1 MIRVYL
7 GHAPSAQ
14 VARHQDLRGHM
25 ARNRLEQA
33 TAAGQEYAEDV
44 TDLREAQRI
53 IAELRRASVQPSELT
68 YFADGE
74 FTIFLD
80 DEHANMVLA
89 LFEQQ
94 RLVARQDPACE
105 LHDALSDFVSHWLDV
120 QSNMP
125 RLEQERSRGRSRRI
139 TSSA

>member
-1 MIRVYL
+1 M
-7 GHAPSAQ
+7 GSSTP
-14 VARHQDLRGHM
+14 D
-25 ARNRLEQA
+25 
-33 TAAGQEYAEDV
+33 QEYAEDV

-53 IAELRRASVQPSELT
+53 IAELRRALRQPAELT

-80 DEHANMVLA
+80 DQHTDLVMT

-94 RLVARQDPACE
+94 RLVAKQDRACE

-120 QSNMP
+120 QSNM
-125 RLEQERSRGRSRRI
+125 RHSEQEKSREQLRRI
-139 TSSA
+139 TPSA

>member
-1 MIRVYL
+1 MSSNQL
-7 GHAPSAQ
+7 
-14 VARHQDLRGHM
+14 D
-25 ARNRLEQA
+25 
-33 TAAGQEYAEDV
+33 QEYAEDV

-53 IAELRRASVQPSELT
+53 IAELRRANAQSAELT

-80 DEHANMVLA
+80 DEHSDMLLT
-89 LFEQQ
+89 LFEQR
-94 RLVARQDPACE
+94 RLAARQDAATE

-120 QSNMP
+120 QSHIP
-125 RLEQERSRGRSRRI
+125 RLEHKRSRDRSQRI

>member
-1 MIRVYL
+1 
-7 GHAPSAQ
+7 
-14 VARHQDLRGHM
+14 M
-25 ARNRLEQA
+25 ANTTLD
-33 TAAGQEYAEDV
+33 QEYAEDV

-53 IAELRRASVQPSELT
+53 IAELRRALRQPAGLT

-80 DEHANMVLA
+80 DQHTDMLIT

-94 RLVARQDPACE
+94 RLIARQDPACE

-120 QSNMP
+120 QSKQP
-125 RLEQERSRGRSRRI
+125 RSEPKRVPDRTQRV

>member
-1 MIRVYL
+1 M
-7 GHAPSAQ
+7 GSNTP
-14 VARHQDLRGHM
+14 DP
-25 ARNRLEQA
+25 
-33 TAAGQEYAEDV
+33 EYAEDV

-53 IAELRRASVQPSELT
+53 IAELRRALRQPADLT

-80 DEHANMVLA
+80 DQHTDMVIT

-105 LHDALSDFVSHWLDV
+105 LHDALSEFVSHWLDV
-120 QSNMP
+120 QSNM
-125 RLEQERSRGRSRRI
+125 RHSEQEKPREQHRRI
-139 TSSA
+139 TPSV

>member
-1 MIRVYL
+1 
-7 GHAPSAQ
+7 
-14 VARHQDLRGHM
+14 M
-25 ARNRLEQA
+25 ASDQLE
-33 TAAGQEYAEDV
+33 QEYAEDV
-44 TDLREAQRI
+44 IDLREAQRL
-53 IAELRRASVQPSELT
+53 IAELRRASAQPAELT

-80 DEHANMVLA
+80 DEHANMLLT

-94 RLVARQDPACE
+94 RLIARQDAACE

-125 RLEQERSRGRSRRI
+125 RHEQRRSLDRSRRI
-139 TSSA
+139 ISSA

>member
-1 MIRVYL
+1 MASKQLEVYP
-7 GHAPSAQ
+7 A
-14 VARHQDLRGHM
+14 D
-25 ARNRLEQA
+25 
-33 TAAGQEYAEDV
+33 QEYADDV

-53 IAELRRASVQPSELT
+53 IAELRRAVAQPSELT
-68 YFADGE
+68 YFADGA

-80 DEHANMVLA
+80 DEHTNTLLM

-94 RLVARQDPACE
+94 RLVARQDAAAE

-120 QSNMP
+120 QAGMLRVELKKGLIGLP
-125 RLEQERSRGRSRRI
+125 RI

>member
-1 MIRVYL
+1 M
-7 GHAPSAQ
+7 GSTP
-14 VARHQDLRGHM
+14 D
-25 ARNRLEQA
+25 
-33 TAAGQEYAEDV
+33 QEYAEDV

-53 IAELRRASVQPSELT
+53 IAELRCALQQPADLA

-80 DEHANMVLA
+80 DQHTDLLIT

-94 RLVARQDPACE
+94 RLVARQDRSCE

-120 QSNMP
+120 QSNMHHSEP
-125 RLEQERSRGRSRRI
+125 ERSREQHRRI
-139 TSSA
+139 TLSA

>member
-1 MIRVYL
+1 
-7 GHAPSAQ
+7 
-14 VARHQDLRGHM
+14 M
-25 ARNRLEQA
+25 ASNRLEQSPVA
-33 TAAGQEYAEDV
+33 EQEYAEDV

-53 IAELRRASVQPSELT
+53 IAELRRASALPAELT

-80 DEHANMVLA
+80 DEHADMLLT
-89 LFEQQ
+89 LFQQ
-94 RLVARQDPACE
+94 RRLVTRQDAACE

-125 RLEQERSRGRSRRI
+125 RLEQKRSRDRSQRI

>member
-1 MIRVYL
+1 M
-7 GHAPSAQ
+7 SS
-14 VARHQDLRGHM
+14 
-25 ARNRLEQA
+25 NRLEQA
-33 TAAGQEYAEDV
+33 SVAEQEYAEDV

-53 IAELRRASVQPSELT
+53 IAELRRAGAQPAELT

-74 FTIFLD
+74 FTVFLD
-80 DEHANMVLA
+80 DEHANMVLT

-94 RLVARQDPACE
+94 RLVARQDAACE

-125 RLEQERSRGRSRRI
+125 QIEQKRSRDRSQRI